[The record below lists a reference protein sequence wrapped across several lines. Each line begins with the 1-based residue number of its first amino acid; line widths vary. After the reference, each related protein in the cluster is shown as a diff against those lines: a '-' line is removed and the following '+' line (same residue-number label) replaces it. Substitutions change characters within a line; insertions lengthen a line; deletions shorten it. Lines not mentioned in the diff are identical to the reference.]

1 VSDNPAF
8 ELLSTGVRKAIY
20 DKGWE
25 SLHPIQIESIRTVY
39 QSEDHLLISAQTA
52 GGKTEAAFLPIIS
65 KIDEKAAPSVQAL
78 YVGPLKALINDQ
90 FMRMGDLCSNL
101 SIPVHRWHGDVGA
114 TEKHSVIR
122 QPGGILLIT
131 PESLE
136 AIFLRRGRSV
146 PPLFCAL
153 EYVVIDELHS
163 FLDNVRGIHLQSLLA
178 RMRSQAGC
186 NPRMGGLSATLG
198 DYAAAKRFLDIDH
211 PDRVRLIENPSTT
224 THIRLGLKSFVR
236 PFTTQDS
243 KGQEK
248 SFAIPVER
256 ISEGL
261 SRLTPAHF
269 QSDTPLQHF
278 FTPQEKESFGLP
290 RPDDID
296 LLANEVSAKFST
308 STNLIFCNS
317 KSTLELLADR
327 LRQLLG
333 KTGSTDNFVVHH
345 ASLSRSQRD
354 DAEERLKGGIPTT
367 AICSS
372 TLEMGID
379 IADVKAVGQIQAPWT
394 VSSMVQRLGRSGRRP
409 GEASIFR
416 PYTRDFTPHPD
427 SSLTDLLCPDL
438 TQTVAIIELML
449 EKWLESPDTGD
460 LNLSTL
466 VHQIL
471 SYLTQTGGMTA
482 QLLFDSLVK
491 SGPFRGV
498 TPELFQRVLKALMQR
513 LLVGSLPPNLLIV
526 GTQGEFLTAS
536 RDFYA
541 AFMSQ
546 EEFMV
551 EYQDEAIG
559 KIPPDKIPPKGEN
572 LLLGGRRWVVLD
584 VVQAELTV
592 LVAPSKDLKPP
603 YFTSSGL
610 GCGNRIAE
618 KMRIVLQQDSIPS
631 YLDVTATILL
641 KEARRI
647 AGLSGAVAGAGLV
660 VEKNGVRFFPWAGVK
675 IHATLCALAKTQGI
689 RTAMD
694 RLSIAYREVTFNQVA
709 EHFRFITESSHDSV
723 ALASLIAGKA
733 VQKFDQFL
741 DDDILNLTNS
751 TRLLD
756 VTGTVH
762 LILELRRSGL
772 LFDRKSTV

>member
-8 ELLSTGVRKAIY
+8 ELLSKGVQKAIY
-20 DKGWE
+20 DKGWG
-25 SLHPIQIESIRTVY
+25 SLHPIQIDAIQTVY
-39 QSEDHLLISAQTA
+39 KSEDHLLISAQTA

-65 KIDEKAAPSVQAL
+65 KIDEKASPSVQAL

-90 FMRMGDLCSNL
+90 FMRMEDLCSNL

-114 TEKHSVIR
+114 TEKHSVLR

-146 PPLFCAL
+146 PALFCAL

-178 RMRSQAGC
+178 RIRSQAGC
-186 NPRMGGLSATLG
+186 NPRMAGLSATLG

-211 PDRVRLIENPSTT
+211 PEKVRLIENPSTT
-224 THIRLGLKSFVR
+224 RHVKLGLKSFVR

-243 KGQEK
+243 RGKEK
-248 SFAIPVER
+248 SFAIPAEL
-256 ISEGL
+256 IPETL

-269 QSDTPLQHF
+269 QSDRPLQNY
-278 FTPQEKESFGLP
+278 FTIQEKEAFALP

-296 LLANEVSAKFST
+296 LLANEVAAKFST

-327 LRQLLG
+327 LHQLLT
-333 KTGSTDNFVVHH
+333 KTCATDTFVVHH

-354 DAEERLKGGIPTT
+354 DAEERLKSGTPTT

-379 IADVKAVGQIQAPWT
+379 IADVRAVGQVQAPWT
-394 VSSMVQRLGRSGRRP
+394 VSSMVQRLGRSGRRA
-409 GEASIFR
+409 GESSIFR
-416 PYTRDFTPHPD
+416 PYTRDFTPHSD
-427 SSLTDLLCPDL
+427 SSLSDLLCPDL
-438 TQTVAIIELML
+438 IQTVAMIELML
-449 EKWLESPDTGD
+449 EKWLESPDEKD
-460 LNLSTL
+460 PNLSTL

-471 SYLTQTGGMTA
+471 SYLAQTGGMTA
-482 QLLFDSLVK
+482 QKLFDSLVK
-491 SGPFRGV
+491 SGPFRQV

-513 LLVGSLPPNLLIV
+513 SLVGSLPPNLLIV

-541 AFMSQ
+541 AFMGQ
-546 EEFMV
+546 EEFKV
-551 EYQDEAIG
+551 EYQGEAIG
-559 KIPPDKIPPKGEN
+559 NIPPDKIPPKGEN

-584 VVQAELTV
+584 VVQAELTI
-592 LVAPSKDLKPP
+592 LVAPSKDLRPP

-618 KMRIVLQQDSIPS
+618 KMRTVLQQDSIPG
-631 YLDVTATILL
+631 YLDITATSLL

-647 AGLSGAVAGAGLV
+647 AALSGTISEAGLV
-660 VEKNGVRFFPWAGVK
+660 VEKTGIRFFPWAGAK
-675 IHATLCALAKTQGI
+675 IHATLWALAKSQGI
-689 RTAMD
+689 VTARD
-694 RLSIAYREVTFNQVA
+694 RLSIAYRGVTLDQVA
-709 EHFRFITESSHDSV
+709 GHFRFIVESTHDPI
-723 ALASLIAGKA
+723 AMASLIVGKP
-733 VQKFDQFL
+733 VQKFDQYL
-741 DDDILNLTNS
+741 DEDILDLANS

-756 VTGTVH
+756 VHGTVRRVSMVRAR
-762 LILELRRSGL
+762 LIVEAG
-772 LFDRKSTV
+772 KV

>member
-1 VSDNPAF
+1 VSDNSAF
-8 ELLSTGVRKAIY
+8 GRLSTGVQKTIY
-20 DKGWE
+20 DKGWGA
-25 SLHPIQIESIRTVY
+25 LHPIQTEAIQTVY
-39 QSEDHLLISAQTA
+39 GSEDHLLISAQTA

-90 FMRMGDLCSNL
+90 FMRMEDLCSNL

-114 TEKHSVIR
+114 TEKQTVLR

-146 PPLFCAL
+146 PGLFCTL

-163 FLDNVRGIHLQSLLA
+163 FLDNVRGIHLRSLLA
-178 RMRSQAGC
+178 RIRSQAGC
-186 NPRMGGLSATLG
+186 NPRMVGLSATLG
-198 DYAAAKRFLDIDH
+198 DYDAAKRFLDTDY

-224 THIRLGLKSFVR
+224 RQVRLGLKSFVR
-236 PFTTQDS
+236 PFTTQNS
-243 KGQEK
+243 KGEEK

-256 ISEGL
+256 IPEIL
-261 SRLTPAHF
+261 ARLTPAHF
-269 QSDTPLQHF
+269 QTDTPLQNY
-278 FTPQEKESFGLP
+278 FTAEEKLAFTLP

-296 LLANEVSAKFST
+296 LLANEVTAKFST

-327 LRQLLG
+327 VHQLLA
-333 KTGSTDNFVVHH
+333 KTGTRDNFVVHH

-354 DAEERLKGGIPTT
+354 DAEERLKSGMPTT

-379 IADVKAVGQIQAPWT
+379 IADVRAVGQAQAPWT
-394 VSSMVQRLGRSGRRP
+394 VSSMVQRLGRSGRRA
-409 GEASIFR
+409 GESSIFR

-427 SSLTDLLCPDL
+427 SSLSDLLCPDL
-438 TQTVAIIELML
+438 IQTVAMIELML
-449 EKWLESPDTGD
+449 EKWLESPDTED

-471 SYLTQTGGMTA
+471 SCLAQTGGMTA
-482 QLLFDSLVK
+482 QKLFDSLVK
-491 SGPFRGV
+491 SGPFRKV
-498 TPELFQRVLKALMQR
+498 TPEIFQRVLKASLQR
-513 LLVGSLPPNLLIV
+513 SLIGSLPPDLLIL

-546 EEFMV
+546 EEFKV
-551 EYQDEAIG
+551 EYQGEAIG

-584 VVQAELTV
+584 VIQAELTIT
-592 LVAPSKDLKPP
+592 VAPSKDLKPP
-603 YFTSSGL
+603 YFTSSGQ

-618 KMRIVLQQDSIPS
+618 KMRMILQQESIPT
-631 YLDVTATILL
+631 YLDVTAVTLL
-641 KEARRI
+641 KEARKV
-647 AGLSGAVAGAGLV
+647 ASLTGATIRAGLV
-660 VEKNGVRFFPWAGVK
+660 VEKNGVRLFPWAGAK
-675 IHATLCALAKTQGI
+675 IHATLWALAKCQGI
-689 RTAMD
+689 ITAMD
-694 RLSIAYREVTFNQVA
+694 RLSIAYRMLSLQQLD
-709 EHFRFITESSHDSV
+709 EHFRFIAESPHDPV
-723 ALASLIAGKA
+723 ALASQIIGKP

-741 DDDILNLTNS
+741 DEDLLDRANS

-756 VTGTVH
+756 VPGTVQ
-762 LILELRRSGL
+762 LISSLR
-772 LFDRKSTV
+772 LFALS